1 MPSFPQPGSVTICEI
16 NRQLI
21 ADEIFSDD
29 RARETY
35 GKLLGTVFSP
45 VQFQADQLVSPE
57 QEPELQGRSNGDNVG
72 RNVLGKAFQGLVNL
86 FQPNYVNLLP
96 EVGLQG
102 VSWHQHKHIIAFVSG
117 QNQVTVCDY
126 EDSGS
131 GTPIRRGFGGISM
144 LKWSPS
150 GDSFFSA
157 KFDGTFYLW
166 ETNTWTSEQW
176 SSSSGFV
183 TGAQWDRDG
192 RIILLAFSGSLTL
205 GSVHFSSK
213 PPSLDAHLLPV
224 DLPEIMSLTGSH
236 GIDKVAWDAACE
248 RLAVSYK
255 GGDEA
260 YNGLIAI
267 YDTRRTPLIS
277 ASLIGFIRGPG
288 ENPSPITFSFHNK
301 FKQGPLLSVRFF
313 CGGRLIFGPD
323 VASMFLSMFLIAAPS
338 IAFCAKIYYKIVKE
352 DVENPACWYSVF
364 VGGCVLTILDL
375 VFLLLTSC
383 RDPGIVS
390 RNSKPP
396 ESEDISD
403 ITTPSME
410 WVNGRTPHLK
420 LPRLKDVVVNGHT
433 VKVKYCDTCL
443 LYRPPRASHCSICNN
458 CVQRFDHHCPWV
470 GQCIGIRNY
479 RFFFMFIS
487 TATILC
493 IYVFVFSWINLLHR
507 DVRIWKAMS
516 QDVLSDF
523 LIVYCFIA
531 VWFVGG
537 LSIFH
542 FYLICT
548 NQTTYENF
556 RYRYDKKENP
566 YNKGAVKNLFETF
579 LTRIPPSIIKPRS
592 IPVEDPQAAME
603 PLVEESHASALTGSK
618 DSYDAE
624 RRVKYAEGHNYS
636 LPEIL
641 RNLDFDD
648 DDDSPDSSKQL
659 DGRRVSAYE
668 QRVTSDGS
676 VEVGKDVDTKA
687 GIEEMIR
694 CLKIESVETTSSEDG
709 NGDDTVQKSA
719 DDDREKSPGY
729 DHSSKQTLQMGSPR

>member
-470 GQCIGIRNY
+470 GQCIGIVSSLTV
-479 RFFFMFIS
+479 IS
-487 TATILC
+487 
-493 IYVFVFSWINLLHR
+493 
-507 DVRIWKAMS
+507 
-516 QDVLSDF
+516 
-523 LIVYCFIA
+523 
-531 VWFVGG
+531 
-537 LSIFH
+537 
-542 FYLICT
+542 
-548 NQTTYENF
+548 
-556 RYRYDKKENP
+556 
-566 YNKGAVKNLFETF
+566 
-579 LTRIPPSIIKPRS
+579 
-592 IPVEDPQAAME
+592 
-603 PLVEESHASALTGSK
+603 
-618 DSYDAE
+618 
-624 RRVKYAEGHNYS
+624 
-636 LPEIL
+636 
-641 RNLDFDD
+641 
-648 DDDSPDSSKQL
+648 
-659 DGRRVSAYE
+659 
-668 QRVTSDGS
+668 
-676 VEVGKDVDTKA
+676 
-687 GIEEMIR
+687 
-694 CLKIESVETTSSEDG
+694 
-709 NGDDTVQKSA
+709 
-719 DDDREKSPGY
+719 
-729 DHSSKQTLQMGSPR
+729 

>member
-126 EDSGS
+126 EDSGKDCILTSDSQKDVKVLEWRPNGGKSLSVSCKGGICIWAASYTGNAAVGRSGITSYLGTVSGGSGSQWALVDFLRSTNNEQVTALSWSPDGRYLASASYESSAFTIWDVAQGS

-470 GQCIGIRNY
+470 GQCIGIVSSLTV
-479 RFFFMFIS
+479 IS
-487 TATILC
+487 
-493 IYVFVFSWINLLHR
+493 
-507 DVRIWKAMS
+507 
-516 QDVLSDF
+516 
-523 LIVYCFIA
+523 
-531 VWFVGG
+531 
-537 LSIFH
+537 
-542 FYLICT
+542 
-548 NQTTYENF
+548 
-556 RYRYDKKENP
+556 
-566 YNKGAVKNLFETF
+566 
-579 LTRIPPSIIKPRS
+579 
-592 IPVEDPQAAME
+592 
-603 PLVEESHASALTGSK
+603 
-618 DSYDAE
+618 
-624 RRVKYAEGHNYS
+624 
-636 LPEIL
+636 
-641 RNLDFDD
+641 
-648 DDDSPDSSKQL
+648 
-659 DGRRVSAYE
+659 
-668 QRVTSDGS
+668 
-676 VEVGKDVDTKA
+676 
-687 GIEEMIR
+687 
-694 CLKIESVETTSSEDG
+694 
-709 NGDDTVQKSA
+709 
-719 DDDREKSPGY
+719 
-729 DHSSKQTLQMGSPR
+729 